1 MALITILDSAKARPG
16 MLFFLLDV
24 SRYAR
29 DSVFACELKDQL
41 AFSAGKQVETLTGIE
56 LNVWLIRGK
65 VI

>member
-16 MLFFLLDV
+16 MLFFLLGV

-29 DSVFACELKDQL
+29 DSVFACELKDEL
-41 AFSAGKQVETLTGIE
+41 AFSAGKRAETLTGIE